1 MDKHQ
6 KQRGPNSSGWFSN
19 LAANYLGLKL
29 FSSELLTY
37 ADFSG
42 AVIIIHQLL

>member
-1 MDKHQ
+1 MDKLQ
-6 KQRGPNSSGWFSN
+6 KQRGSNSSGWFSN

-42 AVIIIHQLL
+42 AAIIIHQLL